1 MEDVLAGRN
10 HLRDHTSELS
20 HQKEL
25 LLHDLDSMQFD
36 SSEATPCDP
45 ETHQA
50 DQSGSSLMDEIA
62 RFMND
67 QVEGKEEELVS
78 VHEVDVSLTSDWK
91 EVDSDLLEKL

>member
-1 MEDVLAGRN
+1 MEDVLAGRS
-10 HLRDHTSELS
+10 HLRDHISELC
-20 HQKEL
+20 HQKV

-36 SSEATPCDP
+36 SFEATRCHP

-50 DQSGSSLMDEIA
+50 DQSGSSLMDEIV

-67 QVEGKEEELVS
+67 RVEGKEEELVS